1 MAILNRKDI
10 VCNLEK
16 RGNISEHDRQSRIMR
31 DGIYER

>member
-1 MAILNRKDI
+1 MVILNWKDI

-16 RGNISEHDRQSRIMR
+16 RGNISEDDQQSRIMR